1 MHNGSLL
8 IRRSPIDTVMYGV
21 ASPRTCLFTT
31 GEFDMLTDT
40 ECLGTQ
46 CSQGGAAGRG
56 WRQWLFVALFATVA
70 WAASP
75 GSAHAADLARS
86 PVCQSLQAQY
96 PEFKGK
102 TLVDAINPHTPG
114 YEALDPKDPSHY
126 VGFDID
132 LAEALGSCL
141 GFSLKYTPVA
151 FAALLPTL
159 QSGQADLVISDI
171 YATKERA
178 KAADFITYSKVFDGV
193 LVAKGNPK
201 RITGINLSM
210 CGTTAAEN
218 TGFVEVPLVQNLA
231 EPCKAAGKPAP
242 QLQLYDNNAAC
253 IQAILAGRADTYI
266 NDVNTVDQAVKAYP
280 DKLSKAVAVTLPY
293 HIGIGVS
300 KSNPKL
306 RDAIVLALGEIQKSG
321 AQLAM
326 MKKWGLDQGA
336 IEPPIVISD
345 K

>member
-1 MHNGSLL
+1 MLSNIERFNAHPSQA
-8 IRRSPIDTVMYGV
+8 
-21 ASPRTCLFTT
+21 ASP
-31 GEFDMLTDT
+31 
-40 ECLGTQ
+40 
-46 CSQGGAAGRG
+46 SRG
-56 WRQWLFVALFATVA
+56 WRHWMVVSLLSAAA
-70 WAASP
+70 WMAHL
-75 GSAHAADLARS
+75 GSAQAAGLADS
-86 PVCQSLQAQY
+86 KVCQALQAKY
-96 PEFKGK
+96 PQFKGK

-114 YEALDPKDPSHY
+114 YEALDPKDPNRY
-126 VGFDID
+126 IGFDID

-201 RITGINLSM
+201 KINGINLSM

-218 TGFVEVPLVQNLA
+218 TGFVEVPLVQNLG

-242 QLQLYDNNAAC
+242 QLQLYDNNASC
-253 IQAILAGRADTYI
+253 IQAVLAGRADTYI

-280 DKLSKAVAVTLPY
+280 DKLSKALAVTLPY

-300 KSNPKL
+300 KSNPAL
-306 RDAIVLALGEIQKSG
+306 RDAIVAALGEIQKSG
-321 AQLAM
+321 IQPAM

-336 IEPPIVISD
+336 IEPPTIITD